1 MKLLIADDET
11 LTREGLVSSID
22 WESLGITEIYQADD
36 GVNGLQIARR
46 HKPDII
52 LSDVRMPRMDGIHMA
67 MEIES
72 FLPDASIIF
81 MSGYS
86 DKEYLKAAIK
96 LKAIDYVEKPLDP
109 EEIYTAVKNALFRLE
124 QTMRTRRNEN
134 LYSLETSSHL
144 ALLLTMPYKEHEE
157 QIVALTDELHIPSAS
172 AGCYVTYIVKS
183 APPRQNNRGVDPRG
197 SRQGYASMNLAR
209 CPQEL
214 NSMGSNPPRMQEFY
228 ADFQKFVSRYHLC
241 AFYIRS
247 HVFYHVFHL
256 MGDHAPSAVTLSE
269 VETFLAEFFEKLG
282 EYYISHGES
291 VSGISHVYQSYA
303 SAVVYMQSSF
313 FFAPGTLLD
322 GELLAGCKKEFPKN
336 FSPEHLIHDFS
347 DLLMEK
353 GEDECE
359 RFLLSLH
366 DAFSKNAGLLPN
378 QTKDTYYKLFN
389 TLGGCRQKRLL
400 SADTISMDGEENVMD
415 ALERCFSFDE
425 LHRLLTE
432 KTRLFFQALTNYDPE
447 DSTIFKIK
455 EYVSRHYAKD
465 TLSIKEISEHVYLS
479 ASYVCTYFKAQTGQ
493 TLNQYLTE
501 YRMERAMQ
509 LLADERCQI
518 TEISSR
524 VGYHD
529 DNYFSKSFRKFTG
542 LSPSKYR
549 EKILG

>member
-1 MKLLIADDET
+1 MKLLIVDDET

-22 WESLGITEIYQADD
+22 WESLGITEIFQADD
-36 GVNGLQIARR
+36 GLNGLQIARR
-46 HKPDII
+46 QKPDII

-67 MEIES
+67 REIES
-72 FLPDASIIF
+72 FLPDATIIF

-109 EEIYTAVKNALFRLE
+109 EEIYEAVKNALFRLE

-144 ALLLTMPYKEHEE
+144 ALLLTMPYKEHEG
-157 QIVALTDELHIPSAS
+157 QIASLTDELHVPSAS
-172 AGCYVTYIVKS
+172 DGCYVTYIVK
-183 APPRQNNRGVDPRG
+183 
-197 SRQGYASMNLAR
+197 
-209 CPQEL
+209 L
-214 NSMGSNPPRMQEFY
+214 NSTDSNPLKMQEFY
-228 ADFQKFVSRYHLC
+228 AGFQKFVSRYHLH

-247 HVFYHVFHL
+247 HVLYHVFHL
-256 MGDHAPSAVTLSE
+256 MGGHAPSTVTLSD
-269 VETFLAEFFEKLG
+269 VETFLAEFFQKLG
-282 EYYISHGES
+282 EYYISHGEL

-303 SAVVYMQSSF
+303 SAVVYMQSCF
-313 FFAPGTLLD
+313 FFAPGTRLN
-322 GELLAGCKKEFPKN
+322 GELIADCKRELPKDL
-336 FSPEHLIHDFS
+336 SSEHLLHDFS
-347 DLLMEK
+347 NLLMEK
-353 GEDECE
+353 GEEDCE
-359 RFLLSLH
+359 RFLSSLH
-366 DAFSKNAGLLPN
+366 DAFSKNTTLLPN
-378 QTKDTYYKLFN
+378 HIKDTYYKLFN
-389 TLGGCRQKRLL
+389 TLNGCRQKRLL
-400 SADTISMDGEENVMD
+400 STDTLSFEKEENVMD

-432 KTRLFFQALTNYDPE
+432 KTRLFFHALTNYAPE

-455 EYVSRHYAKD
+455 EYISMHYAKD

-509 LLADERCQI
+509 LLADKRYQI

>member
-1 MKLLIADDET
+1 MKLLIADDEI

-22 WESLGITEIYQADD
+22 WESLGITQIYQADD
-36 GVNGLQIARR
+36 GLNGLQIARR

-67 MEIES
+67 KEIES
-72 FLPDASIIF
+72 FLPDATIIF

-172 AGCYVTYIVKS
+172 AGCYVTYIVK
-183 APPRQNNRGVDPRG
+183 
-197 SRQGYASMNLAR
+197 
-209 CPQEL
+209 L
-214 NSMGSNPPRMQEFY
+214 NSMDSNPPRMQEFY
-228 ADFQKFVSRYHLC
+228 ADFQEFVSHYHLC

-256 MGDHAPSAVTLSE
+256 MGEHAPSAVTLSE
-269 VETFLAEFFEKLG
+269 VETFLADFFEKLG

-322 GELLAGCKKEFPKN
+322 GELLAGCKKEFPDD

-353 GEDECE
+353 GEEECE
-359 RFLLSLH
+359 RFLSSLH

-389 TLGGCRQKRLL
+389 TLGGCRQKRQLF
-400 SADTISMDGEENVMD
+400 ADTISMDGEENVMD

-432 KTRLFFQALTNYDPE
+432 KTRLFFQALANHNPE

-455 EYVSRHYAKD
+455 EYISRHYAKD